1 MARFTRLRTERKKKA
16 AVAPVRR
23 TLEATWIVEGS
34 CVVLNMKGVEIGSSM
49 VPVVRWARWVSIGE
63 LAAGGMAETM

>member
-1 MARFTRLRTERKKKA
+1 M
-16 AVAPVRR
+16 APVRR